1 MEHFNSSE
9 IPPYPKLRL
18 VEPHWVEHQGQQ
30 YLYLRDP
37 LSLAA
42 HSVLIPGPLVP
53 LLALCDG
60 TRDLKGLQLGLALR
74 TGIQL
79 SPAQLQ
85 GVLAQLDAALLLE
98 NGAYRQALDQVLRD
112 YRQADHRKPSHAGLV
127 YPDDPDRLRAFLGE
141 FGFNPQDDGPDPPF
155 TGELVGVISPHIDYA
170 RGGKTYA
177 ALWRKA
183 APYLE
188 DVELAI
194 ILGTDH
200 AGGLGTLTP
209 TRQSYATPLGVL
221 PTERRIV
228 EGLVEVLGEEAAFAE
243 EFHHIQEHSIELAA
257 VWFHY
262 AIGGRR
268 CPVVPL
274 LCGSLHHHIIGKSGP
289 EQDEAFSA
297 VVDFLK
303 KATAGRKTL
312 VIAAG
317 DLAHVGPAF
326 GDDAP
331 VDTLGRARLKAEDE
345 QTIAAICRGDAAGF
359 FELSR
364 KEDDARR
371 ICGMSPIY
379 LALRLL
385 GGGVKGEALGYDQCP
400 ADAVGG
406 SLVSIAGAL
415 LYRPQASA

>member
-1 MEHFNSSE
+1 MERFTSRE
-9 IPPYPKLRL
+9 IPPYPKLRP
-18 VEPHWVEHQGQQ
+18 VEPHWVEHQGQH

-37 LSLAA
+37 LSLAE

-60 TRDLKGLQLGLALR
+60 TRDLQALQLGLALR

-98 NGAYRQALDQVLRD
+98 NGSYRQALDQVLSQ
-112 YRQADHRKPSHAGLV
+112 YRQAQCRKPSHAGLV
-127 YPDDPDRLRAFLGE
+127 YPEDPDRLRAFLGK
-141 FGFNPQDDGPDPPF
+141 FCARVSSNGPTP
-155 TGELVGVISPHIDYA
+155 TGTLVGLVSPHIDYA

-177 ALWRKA
+177 AMWQKA
-183 APYLE
+183 SPYLQ

-221 PTERRIV
+221 PTERQIV
-228 EGLVEVLGEEAAFAE
+228 DGLAQVLGEEAAFAE
-243 EFHHIQEHSIELAA
+243 EFHHVKEHSIELAA

-274 LCGSLHHHIIGKSGP
+274 LCGSLHHHITGKSDPG
-289 EQDEAFSA
+289 QDDAIGA

-303 KATAGRKTL
+303 QATAGRRTL

-326 GDDAP
+326 GDEAP
-331 VDTLGRARLKAEDE
+331 VDALGRARLKAEDE
-345 QTIAAICRGDAAGF
+345 QTIAAICCGDAAGF

-364 KEDDARR
+364 KEEDARR

-385 GGGVKGEALGYDQCP
+385 GGQVRGEALGYDQCP

-406 SLVSIAGAL
+406 SLVSIVGAL
-415 LYRPQASA
+415 LYQGQAGA